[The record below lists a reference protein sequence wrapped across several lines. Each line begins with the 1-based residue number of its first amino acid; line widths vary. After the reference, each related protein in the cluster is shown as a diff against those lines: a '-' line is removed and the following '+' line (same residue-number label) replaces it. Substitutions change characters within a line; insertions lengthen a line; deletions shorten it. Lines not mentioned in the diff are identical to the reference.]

1 MAKKRIHQIAKEL
14 DVASADILFL
24 AKELGLEV
32 KTASSGLTP
41 EEEELVVLSFNE
53 TKNNEDTANNDEVST
68 SDSVSD
74 DDDKPQELE
83 DKAEPSEDV
92 EDETETS
99 VDVEVSDNIQII
111 EIPSKSTP
119 EELSELINVDATQIV
134 GDLMNLG
141 IMQSMTSELNDD
153 EIEKLLEK
161 YDLIPEIIEKVEVK
175 RSEILQ
181 LEEFIDTDEELLVR
195 SPIITVMGHVDHGKT
210 SLLDYIR
217 NEKVAD
223 GEAGGITQHVGAY
236 KVDTGELGITFIDTP
251 GHEAFTQMRARGA
264 NVTDIVVLV
273 VAADDGI
280 MPQTIEAIN
289 HSKAAGVP
297 IVVAVNK
304 CDLPDANPALV
315 KADLTKYEII
325 AEDLG
330 GDTPVVEVSAL
341 KGDGIDDLLET
352 LSLVAEI
359 EELKSNPN
367 ANASGYIIESRMEV
381 GRGNVATVV
390 VTRGTLKQGDF
401 LYAGGAFCR
410 IKSMFDHTNKI
421 LKKVIPGSPVDII
434 GWDESPNSGDQF
446 VVVKNQKE
454 AKSKAEENKTLLK
467 DFDSSAYTVQS
478 RVSEMM
484 KLLQE
489 GELNTIN
496 IILKAD
502 TNGSVEAIK
511 DGLMKL
517 SSDEVQIQIVHSA
530 VGGIVLSDVDL
541 AGATSSLIVGFNVR
555 PDSQARNMAQSK
567 GIDVRTYQIIYE
579 LLDDIT
585 EALQGEMTIKT
596 EEAVIGMVD
605 VRTTFRAPKVGVVA
619 GSIVTEGRVE
629 IDSKARLLRDGVVI
643 YEGTVTSLR
652 RFKDNVEKVLEG
664 LECGIGLTDYKDIK
678 EGDVIEILG
687 EVEIK

>member
-14 DVASADILFL
+14 DVASADIVFL
-24 AKELGLEV
+24 ANELGIEV

-41 EEEELVVLSFNE
+41 EEEELVLLAFNE
-53 TKNNEDTANNDEVST
+53 QNVTEDNTT
-68 SDSVSD
+68 
-74 DDDKPQELE
+74 DDKVEIIEETDSTDSETQETQT
-83 DKAEPSEDV
+83 
-92 EDETETS
+92 DEKDDEQTDTES
-99 VDVEVSDNIQII
+99 VDIQII
-111 EIPSKSTP
+111 EVPSGCTP
-119 EELSELINVDATQIV
+119 EELSSIINIDATQIV
-134 GDLMNLG
+134 GDLMSLG
-141 IMQSMTSELNDD
+141 IMQSMTSQLKDK
-153 EIEKLLEK
+153 EIETLLEK
-161 YDLIPEIIEKVEVK
+161 YDLMPEIVEKVEIK
-175 RSEILQ
+175 RSEILALQ
-181 LEEFIDTDEELLVR
+181 EFQDEEQNLTVR

-236 KVDTGELGITFIDTP
+236 KVESGDLGITFIDTP

-341 KGDGIDDLLET
+341 KGDGVDDLLET

-359 EELKSNPN
+359 EELKANPN
-367 ANASGYIIESRMEV
+367 TNASGYIIESRMEV

-410 IKSMFDHTNKI
+410 VKSMFDHTNKV
-421 LKKVIPGSPVDII
+421 LKNVIPGSPVDII

-446 VVVKNQKE
+446 VAVKSQKE
-454 AKSKAEENKTLLK
+454 AKAKAEQNKTLLK
-467 DFDSSAYTVQS
+467 DFDSSSYTVQS

-484 KLLQE
+484 QLLQE

-496 IILKAD
+496 VILKAD

-511 DGLMKL
+511 DGLLKL
-517 SSDEVQIQIVHSA
+517 SSDEVQIEIVHSA

-541 AGATSSLIVGFNVR
+541 AGATNSLIVGFNVR

>member
-14 DVASADILFL
+14 DVASADIVFL
-24 AKELGLEV
+24 ANELGIEV

-41 EEEELVVLSFNE
+41 EEEELVLLAFNE
-53 TKNNEDTANNDEVST
+53 QNVTEDSTTDDTVGIIEETDNTDSETQETQTDEK
-68 SDSVSD
+68 D
-74 DDDKPQELE
+74 DQQTD
-83 DKAEPSEDV
+83 
-92 EDETETS
+92 TES
-99 VDVEVSDNIQII
+99 VDIQII
-111 EIPSKSTP
+111 EVPSGCTP
-119 EELSELINVDATQIV
+119 EELSSIINIDATQIV
-134 GDLMNLG
+134 GDLMSLG
-141 IMQSMTSELNDD
+141 IMQSMTSQLKDK
-153 EIEKLLEK
+153 EIETLLEK
-161 YDLIPEIIEKVEVK
+161 YDLMPEIVEKVEIK
-175 RSEILQ
+175 RSEILALQ
-181 LEEFIDTDEELLVR
+181 EFQDEEQNLTVR

-236 KVDTGELGITFIDTP
+236 KVESGDLGITFIDTP

-341 KGDGIDDLLET
+341 KGDGVDDLLET

-359 EELKSNPN
+359 EELTANPN
-367 ANASGYIIESRMEV
+367 TNASGYIIESRMEV

-410 IKSMFDHTNKI
+410 VKSMFDHTNKV
-421 LKKVIPGSPVDII
+421 LKNVIPGSPVDII

-446 VVVKNQKE
+446 VAVKSQKE
-454 AKSKAEENKTLLK
+454 AKAKAEQNKTLLK
-467 DFDSSAYTVQS
+467 DFDSSSYTVQS

-484 KLLQE
+484 QLLQE

-496 IILKAD
+496 VILKAD

-511 DGLMKL
+511 DGLLKL
-517 SSDEVQIQIVHSA
+517 SSDEVQIEIVHSA

-541 AGATSSLIVGFNVR
+541 AGATNSLIVGFNVR

>member
-74 DDDKPQELE
+74 DDDKPHELE

-99 VDVEVSDNIQII
+99 VDIEVSDNIQII

-119 EELSELINVDATQIV
+119 EELSELINVDATQLV

-181 LEEFIDTDEELLVR
+181 LEEFSDTDEELLVR